1 MDTKSISE
9 QFFWMEVGVVTAAS
23 LKNPSGHIFNPIK
36 RMSSGGNRSAHKN
49 KASNSTPVRT
59 LPPGDSLD

>member
-1 MDTKSISE
+1 
-9 QFFWMEVGVVTAAS
+9 MEVGVVTAAS